1 MGPQSSLGFMLPV
14 LRLGR
19 MSGAGTTERGWEC
32 GSLGR
37 GRVSG
42 EEPESAE
49 GSGWENHSQ
58 ATRAKVL
65 TLCPLENGDLFMQ
78 LINIS

>member
-1 MGPQSSLGFMLPV
+1 MGPQSSVGFMLPV

-49 GSGWENHSQ
+49 GSGWENLQ
-58 ATRAKVL
+58 TICAKVL

-78 LINIS
+78 LINTS

>member
-1 MGPQSSLGFMLPV
+1 MGPQSSVGFMLPL

-49 GSGWENHSQ
+49 GSGWENSQ
-58 ATRAKVL
+58 AICAKVL
-65 TLCPLENGDLFMQ
+65 TLCPLEHGDLFMQ
-78 LINIS
+78 SINIS